1 MPRTLVSNCHIF
13 DGHDLVPHAT
23 AVVIEGQHIVS
34 IAECAPEGTFD
45 ATFDAGGR
53 TLMPGLIDAH
63 VHVYAY
69 EANLSRNDQASMV
82 ARTLHAEQVMRTAL
96 DRGFTS
102 LRDAGGADRDLADAL
117 EARMFVGPR
126 LFYSGLA
133 LSQTGGHGDF
143 RLPGVRLCGC
153 GYTGAISVIAD
164 GADEVRRAARE
175 QLRWG
180 ASQVKIM
187 ASGGAASPSDPI
199 WMVQYSEAEIAA
211 AVEEAARWRTYV
223 MAHAYMPDAI
233 ARCIRLGV
241 RTIEHGNHIDSAAA
255 AIVAEAG
262 AYVVPTL
269 STYDALLAH
278 AGQQGW
284 NEDLLAK
291 VRDVQTAGLASLRIC
306 SEAGVRMGFGTDL
319 LGAMHVHQCD
329 EFAIRAKVLPPV
341 DILRSATSVNAAI
354 LQREGKL
361 GVIRVGALADLIL
374 VDGDPL
380 ADLSVFDA
388 AGSGVPFV
396 MLGGEIVKNQLP
408 HTGSGHV

>member
-1 MPRTLVSNCHIF
+1 MTRTRIKHCRIF
-13 DGHDLVPHAT
+13 DGHDLLAQT
-23 AVVIEGQHIVS
+23 DVVVEGNRIVS
-34 IAECAPEGTFD
+34 LATGDDGGSFD
-45 ATFDAGGR
+45 VTIDAGGR
-53 TLMPGLIDAH
+53 MLMPGLIDAH

-69 EANLSRNDQASMV
+69 EANLTRNDQASMV

-143 RLPGVRLCGC
+143 RVPGVRLCGC

-164 GADEVRRAARE
+164 GEDEVRRAARE

-199 WMVQYSEAEIAA
+199 WMVQYSDAEIAA

-241 RTIEHGNHIDSAAA
+241 RTIEHGNHIDTTAA
-255 AIVAEAG
+255 AIVAAAG

-278 AGQQGW
+278 AGRQGW
-284 NEDLLAK
+284 GEALLEK
-291 VRDVQTAGLASLRIC
+291 VRDVQAAGQESLRIC
-306 SEAGVRMGFGTDL
+306 RDAGVSMGFGTDL
-319 LGAMHVHQCD
+319 LGAMHIHQCD
-329 EFAIRAKVLPPV
+329 EFTIRAKVLPPI

-354 LQREGKL
+354 LQREGEL
-361 GVIRVGALADLIL
+361 GCIRSGALADLIL

-380 ADLSVFDA
+380 HDVSVFDA
-388 AGSGVPFV
+388 AGSHVPFV
-396 MLGGEIVKNQLP
+396 MRDGEIVKNRLP
-408 HTGSGHV
+408 NGRPVHV

>member
-1 MPRTLVSNCHIF
+1 MSRILISGGRIF
-13 DGHDLVPHAT
+13 DGHSLLPSAT
-23 AVVIEGQHIVS
+23 TVVVEENRIVA
-34 IAECAPEGTFD
+34 IAGHPPEGEFD
-45 ATFDAGGR
+45 RHIDAAGR
-53 TLMPGLIDAH
+53 TVMPGLIDAH

-69 EANLSRNDQASMV
+69 EANLSRNDHASMV

-96 DRGFTS
+96 MRGFTS

-117 EARMFVGPR
+117 DARMFAGPR

-143 RLPGVRLCGC
+143 RVPGVRLCGC

-164 GADEVRRAARE
+164 GEDEVRKAARE

-180 ASQVKIM
+180 ASQIKIM

-199 WMVQYSEAEIAA
+199 WMVQYSDAEIRV

-233 ARCIRLGV
+233 TRCARLGV
-241 RTIEHGNHIDSAAA
+241 RTIEHGNHIDAEAAA
-255 AIVAEAG
+255 VCAEHDTF
-262 AYVVPTL
+262 VVPTL

-278 AGQQGW
+278 AADQGW
-284 NEDLLAK
+284 SDALMDK
-291 VRDVQTAGLASLRIC
+291 VRGVQAAGLQSLAIC
-306 SEAGVRMGFGTDL
+306 RDAGVRMGFGTDL

-329 EFAIRAKVLPPV
+329 EFAIRAKVLDPI
-341 DILRSATSVNAAI
+341 DILRSATSVNADI
-354 LQREGKL
+354 LQRSREL
-361 GVIRVGALADLIL
+361 GVVRPGALADLII

-380 ADLSVFDA
+380 TDLGMFRAD
-388 AGSGVPFV
+388 GSGVPLV
-396 MLGGEIVKNQLP
+396 MRGGEIVKNALP
-408 HTGSGHV
+408 DPASVYV